1 MVFCGVGTSGDDGLL
16 NFRCIYRE
24 HARVSHFPRPLYAGA
39 CSCDMPPWC
48 GPTSLRHVGNAL
60 LGHHTGAPD
69 WGSAVCVLMTAL
81 WHNNVISYLYNNRI
95 PNWLT
100 STCTQCY
107 QNWQACIIQ
116 VSYTGILI
124 CDTSCTRLYQVGQ
137 NSRVPS

>member
-1 MVFCGVGTSGDDGLL
+1 MPDSHRDL
-16 NFRCIYRE
+16 YRE
-24 HARVSHFPRPLYAGA
+24 HAREFHTFPAHFMRAHAHATCHHGVI
-39 CSCDMPPWC
+39 

-69 WGSAVCVLMTAL
+69 WGSAACVLMTAL

-124 CDTSCTRLYQVGQ
+124 CDASCTRLYQVGQ